1 MITCPRVLC
10 KYRSSRNNDGRGY
23 DHGRK
28 KAKAYSDKEAGRR
41 KLNTKE
47 PIPAK
52 GMPEC
57 PQWLLAE
64 AKKEWERLAD
74 LMNQMGVLTE
84 VDMAAFA
91 AYCQSYA
98 RWKEAQEHIT
108 SEGSTFETDKGYQ
121 QQTPWVGIANTN
133 QKLMLQAASEF
144 GLTPSSRSRIVAGN
158 AKGKEPEDEMEALLG
173 GDA

>member
-1 MITCPRVLC
+1 MEMSLYSDIFMNESQLFR
-10 KYRSSRNNDGRGY
+10 
-23 DHGRK
+23 
-28 KAKAYSDKEAGRR
+28 AYSAPTAVEGIRNPGYR
-41 KLNTKE
+41 
-47 PIPAK
+47 PSYSY
-52 GMPEC
+52 
-57 PQWLLAE
+57 LLARLISVNSLMPDWLMPE
-64 AKKEWERLAD
+64 AKKKWERLAK

-98 RWKEAQEHIT
+98 RWREAQEHIT
-108 SEGSTFETDKGYQ
+108 SGGSTFETDKGYQ

-158 AKGKEPEDEMEALLG
+158 GKVKETEDEMEALLG
-173 GDA
+173 DSGVFG

>member
-1 MITCPRVLC
+1 MISPPLDGLYHYKRTVELSIESVRSAPHRVRFAPQNHPL
-10 KYRSSRNNDGRGY
+10 
-23 DHGRK
+23 
-28 KAKAYSDKEAGRR
+28 YS
-41 KLNTKE
+41 
-47 PIPAK
+47 
-52 GMPEC
+52 
-57 PQWLLAE
+57 
-64 AKKEWERLAD
+64 AD
-74 LMNQMGVLTE
+74 CTE

>member
-1 MITCPRVLC
+1 MA
-10 KYRSSRNNDGRGY
+10 
-23 DHGRK
+23 GRK
-28 KAKAYSDKEAGRR
+28 PKPTAVKKLEGNPGKR
-41 KLNTKE
+41 KLNSKE
-47 PIPAK
+47 PVPAK
-52 GMPEC
+52 GIPAC
-57 PQWLLAE
+57 PDWLMQE
-64 AKKEWERLAD
+64 AKKEWERLAE

-108 SEGSTFETDKGYQ
+108 SGGSTFETDKGYQ

-144 GLTPSSRSRIVAGN
+144 GLTPSSRSRIIASN
-158 AKGKEPEDEMEALLG
+158 SQGKEPEDEMGHCLG
-173 GDA
+173 VIVNGKGNKA